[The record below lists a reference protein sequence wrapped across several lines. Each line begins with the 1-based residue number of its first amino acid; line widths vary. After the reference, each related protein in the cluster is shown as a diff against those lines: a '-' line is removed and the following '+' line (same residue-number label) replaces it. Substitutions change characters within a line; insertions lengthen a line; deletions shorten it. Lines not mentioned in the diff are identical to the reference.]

1 MTTDP
6 SASIAAALYGASSA
20 PAAPAGALYPSPLTA
35 AATPAVPPGA
45 GPERAPTPHDE
56 TVTAAALFD
65 SGNPADSPDAYS
77 GGALAAG
84 FDAIE
89 QEARFEGNAE
99 DVAFYREAR
108 DQAAGLM
115 HEMAIPM
122 PVAKQLTVA
131 LSAYVASP
139 LSDDALDALNVTTEA
154 ELRALWKNN
163 YETNVAQARRVYQA
177 ALKKMPSLAAIVS
190 AGAGSDPKLIKALYE
205 AGKRGRR
212 A

>member
-6 SASIAAALYGASSA
+6 NASIAAALYGASTA
-20 PAAPAGALYPSPLTA
+20 PAATAGALYPSPLTA

-65 SGNPADSPDAYS
+65 SGNPADSADAYS

-115 HEMAIPM
+115 YEMALPM
-122 PVAKQLTVA
+122 PAAKELTVA

-139 LSDDALDALNVTTEA
+139 LSDDALDALNVATEIQ
-154 ELRALWKNN
+154 LRAEWGSN
-163 YETNVAQARRVYQA
+163 YEANVAQARRVYKS
-177 ALKKMPSLAAIVS
+177 ALTRMPSLAAIVE
-190 AGAGSDPKLIKALYE
+190 AGAGSDPKLIRSLYE
-205 AGKRGRR
+205 VGKRGRR
-212 A
+212 